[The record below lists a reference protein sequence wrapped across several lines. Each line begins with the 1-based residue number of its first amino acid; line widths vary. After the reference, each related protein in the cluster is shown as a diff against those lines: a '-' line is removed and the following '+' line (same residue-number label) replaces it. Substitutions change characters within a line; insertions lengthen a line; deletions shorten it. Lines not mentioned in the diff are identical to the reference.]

1 MSTDSKPHIC
11 RISPGELLPVHLPGC
26 TLNARTGVPGID
38 LRSSDQHEGLPSWRL
53 LPSREGP
60 GTEGLAPAMHLDS
73 VGFVLGRRWGGGGAE
88 KRQSGTVSHGKAGA
102 AQKEG
107 EGER

>member
-1 MSTDSKPHIC
+1 M
-11 RISPGELLPVHLPGC
+11 
-26 TLNARTGVPGID
+26 PGID
-38 LRSSDQHEGLPSWRL
+38 LRSSGQHEGLPSWRL

-60 GTEGLAPAMHLDS
+60 GTEGLAPAMDLDS
-73 VGFVLGRRWGGGGAE
+73 VGFVLGQRWGGGGAE
-88 KRQSGTVSHGKAGA
+88 KRQSGTVSHGTAAA